1 MSNFRRAFIVVAAP
15 LVVAAGLLVFWGAR
29 TAASLKAQV
38 EAWADSLEHSPN
50 PVTMRLSFLPVYI
63 GGGKVGK
70 LDRVVIQRHEPGTVD
85 SVRITITASDNADL
99 DRLTDCNL
107 HLDPDAFDRGG
118 PLGYKHALSCV
129 TDPSELVRFGS
140 VALTGLGEEL
150 ALYLDSADLPCQH
163 MAGEAAPG
171 CTEFRQEIR
180 RLKQEIR
187 DEIRV
192 DIRRSVRGH

>member
-1 MSNFRRAFIVVAAP
+1 MVAAP
-15 LVVAAGLLVFWGAR
+15 LVVATGLLVFWGAR

-70 LDRVVIQRHEPGTVD
+70 LDRVVIERHEAGTVD
-85 SVRITITASDNADL
+85 SVRIAITASDNADL
-99 DRLTDCNL
+99 DRLTDCQL
-107 HLDPDAFDRGG
+107 HLDPDAFDRSG

-129 TDPSELVRFGS
+129 TDTSELVRFGS
-140 VALTGLGEEL
+140 VALTGLGEDL
-150 ALYLDSADLPCQH
+150 VLYLDSADVPCQH
-163 MAGEAAPG
+163 MASEAAPG

>member
-1 MSNFRRAFIVVAAP
+1 MSNFRRAFIVVGAP
-15 LVVAAGLLVFWGAR
+15 LVVVAGLLVIWGAR

-38 EAWADSLEHSPN
+38 ETWADSLEHSPN

-63 GGGKVGK
+63 GGEKVGK
-70 LDRVVIQRHEPGTVD
+70 LEQVIIQRHEPGTVD
-85 SVRITITASDNADL
+85 SVRIAITTSDHADL
-99 DRLTDCNL
+99 ARLADCRL
-107 HLDPDAFDRGG
+107 HLDPDAFDRSG

-129 TDPSELVRFGS
+129 ADASELVRFGS
-140 VALTGLGEEL
+140 VALTGLGEEF

-163 MAGEAAPG
+163 MAGDAAQG
-171 CTEFRQEIR
+171 CTEFRQQIL

-192 DIRRSVRGH
+192 DIRRSVRRH

>member
-85 SVRITITASDNADL
+85 SVRIAITASDNADL